1 MQPPFKIR
9 KKLLRKTSYLKLQSD
24 NYTHV
29 IIYKSPELCNCTLYC
44 YKIRCQYNHLQYNI
58 EWNLMK
64 STLVSSTAMTLQLQ
78 NFTVRYIHR
87 GLLFSYITD
96 RFRIQNKY
104 VLFNTV
110 HIFIILNGALTGN
123 YITFKP
129 SSLPK
134 I

>member
-1 MQPPFKIR
+1 
-9 KKLLRKTSYLKLQSD
+9 
-24 NYTHV
+24 
-29 IIYKSPELCNCTLYC
+29 
-44 YKIRCQYNHLQYNI
+44 
-58 EWNLMK
+58 MK

-129 SSLPK
+129 SSRPK
-134 I
+134 T